1 MSFNKINIKAA
12 VAECVAMA
20 FFVYL
25 GCGSAALN
33 DPNQRISSISGT
45 GTDEIIDGNGANIAR
60 PSWVQLVALQFGL
73 SITVLAY
80 ATAHI
85 SGGQIN
91 CAITFALVLAKELSV
106 VQGIAN
112 FAAQMVGSVLGA
124 SLLLGVTE
132 NDKEVN
138 FGTDFTNSLGAN
150 TLNPRFAWGN
160 AFLAELLMTA
170 LLTWVVFETAVNKK
184 GVAGNCAPIAIG
196 LAVFVAHV
204 VNIPITGCSINPT
217 RSFGPA
223 VVASLNGADDLWD
236 DHWIFWVAPLM
247 GSALAAIARG
257 IYISKENEKDGNDEE
272 EKVDL
277 VEGDVEEEE

>member
-1 MSFNKINIKAA
+1 MSSNKINFKAA
-12 VAECVAMA
+12 VAECIAMA

-33 DPNQRISSISGT
+33 DPNQRLSSISGT
-45 GTDEIIDGNGANIAR
+45 GEEEILDGNGANISR
-60 PSWVQLVALQFGL
+60 PSWVQLVAFQFGL

-91 CAITFALVLAKELSV
+91 CAITFALVVAKQVSV

-112 FAAQMVGSVLGA
+112 FAAQMIGSVLGA
-124 SLLLGVTE
+124 LLLLGTTE
-132 NDKEVN
+132 NDKDTN
-138 FGTDFTNSLGAN
+138 FNTDFTNSLGAN

-247 GSALAAIARG
+247 GSLLTVIARG
-257 IYISKENEKDGNDEE
+257 FFISKENEKYDEE
-272 EKVDL
+272 NEKIDL
-277 VEGDVEEEE
+277 VEEEVETEE